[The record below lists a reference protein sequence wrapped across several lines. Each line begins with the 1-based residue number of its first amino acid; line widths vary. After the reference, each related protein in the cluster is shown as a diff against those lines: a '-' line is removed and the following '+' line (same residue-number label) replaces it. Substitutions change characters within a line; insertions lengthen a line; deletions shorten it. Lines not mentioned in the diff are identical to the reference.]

1 MAADGERAETTQV
14 RSVPGWERRLVVVAD
29 RAIYWLTRH
38 WTLVFNGLFLLVVGL
53 AFAAPLLQA
62 AGLEGLGGALFGA
75 YRRVCHQYPE
85 RSFYVFGR
93 QVAFCQRDVGVYLGL
108 FLGGLAYAA
117 SSGWV
122 RLRSTRLYLLVFVL
136 PVAVDGLTQLLGLRT
151 SAWPLRLGTGLLFGV
166 GTALF
171 AYPFLQQGMDDTRQ
185 ELEQRF
191 GPGLRRLGG
200 MER

>member
-1 MAADGERAETTQV
+1 MAADGEGLEPAQA
-14 RSVPGWERRLVVVAD
+14 RSVPGWERRLVVEAD

-38 WTLVFNGLFLLVVGL
+38 WALVFNGLFLLVVGL

-62 AGLEGLGGALFGA
+62 AGLEGPGSALFRA

-85 RSFYVFGR
+85 RSFYVYGR

-117 SSGWV
+117 SSGRA
-122 RLRSTRLYLLVFVL
+122 RLSNTRIYLLVFVL

-171 AYPFLQQGMDDTRQ
+171 AYPFLRRGMDDTRR

-191 GPGLRRLGG
+191 GPGLRQLRG